1 MGGKD
6 RTKSLSRLKRLFKR
20 NASSS
25 PSSSRQHTSEVNDS
39 RPPTSGTTA
48 IEAEAEAELEP
59 TERQHTGFSKSQDLW
74 NAAYDSLSQ
83 SEDNAKLVRSYIKT
97 LTTVL
102 ETKLSD
108 DEVSANLND
117 RTKRQDLMR
126 ELVEEGQAK
135 LSNTSTVICGVGAV
149 AQFIVSAKGLVDAAV
164 QNIPQAAL
172 PWAGICIGLQVSNTL
187 VVLEF
192 GN

>member
-83 SEDNAKLVRSYIKT
+83 SEDTAKLVRSYIKT